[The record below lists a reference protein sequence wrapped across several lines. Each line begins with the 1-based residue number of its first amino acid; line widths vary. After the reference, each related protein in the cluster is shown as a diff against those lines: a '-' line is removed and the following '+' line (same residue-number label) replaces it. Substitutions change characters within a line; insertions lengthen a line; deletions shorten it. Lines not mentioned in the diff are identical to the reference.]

1 MNSHPAVQK
10 LTDTANASVQTF
22 LSLADI
28 VLNASERLVALNV
41 DAARS
46 AVAFASANATPV
58 ASTDLEAQFSSCVAA
73 HGKGIDQAAE
83 YLRNVNEICVQ
94 TQADV
99 AELSARHL
107 SEIGESVQSLFDNAP
122 TLSSVGGLDLVSQ
135 AKGAAKASK
144 KVA

>member
-1 MNSHPAVQK
+1 MTTHPAVQN
-10 LTDTANASVQTF
+10 LTDTANTSVQTF

-28 VLNASERLVALNV
+28 VINASERLVALNV
-41 DAARS
+41 EAARS

-58 ASTDLEAQFSSCVAA
+58 ASTDLQAQFSSCVAA

-99 AELSARHL
+99 AEVSAKHL
-107 SEIGESVQSLFDNAP
+107 NEISESVQSLFENVP
-122 TLSSVGGLDLVSQ
+122 TLGSVGSFDLVAQ
-135 AKGAAKASK
+135 APVATKASK
-144 KVA
+144 KAA

>member
-135 AKGAAKASK
+135 AKSAAKASK